1 MPTTSSNALG
11 MNENITKVT
20 WQSLNLPSTHKSNSM
35 PYPDPSDLSWNA
47 EYTNVLHTTMIL
59 HIPTTIEHLCANE
72 HSFHLSLK
80 TEILLTQIQ
89 R

>member
-35 PYPDPSDLSWNA
+35 PYPDPSDLS
-47 EYTNVLHTTMIL
+47 
-59 HIPTTIEHLCANE
+59 
-72 HSFHLSLK
+72 
-80 TEILLTQIQ
+80 
-89 R
+89 